1 MENWLEVSFLVPG
14 DQYGDFKDICRLKNT
29 NPSYELNR
37 YIQEVIQKDRE
48 HFDGFRIS
56 YAALCV
62 SEEIRKVLAY
72 KGWEKT
78 RQQKLADAIIE
89 NVPDLI
95 IMEDYIQE
103 KAAPFYECLKKQL
116 PKIL

>member
-1 MENWLEVSFLVPG
+1 M
-14 DQYGDFKDICRLKNT
+14 
-29 NPSYELNR
+29 NR

-48 HFDGFRIS
+48 YFDGFRIS

-62 SEEIRKVLAY
+62 SEERRKVLAY

>member
-1 MENWLEVSFLVPG
+1 M
-14 DQYGDFKDICRLKNT
+14 KNT
-29 NPSYELNR
+29 TPSYELNR

-62 SEEIRKVLAY
+62 SEERRKVLAY